1 MASTDLGQQAINAAN
16 TAANIAKGV
25 EAKTNPGGISKGTVP
40 SEKAIIKNQEAGG
53 TEIIADPNAGKEK
66 YVVDGKDVYLSPEQ
80 AKAYVQK
87 GLAFEPKISQL
98 GRLQQETA
106 AFLDTLSS
114 DPGKVIYNEKFGKP
128 QEVLSKI
135 LNSTKVSDE
144 IKDTIGQWYYN
155 NVIVPG
161 NMSPEQREAAEWKR
175 KAQAHDELL
184 AQNHRQ
190 QQEQENNS
198 RVQAALN
205 TIKAQINEAM
215 TEAGVPL
222 DSKIAPQLAKR
233 VAQIMQLGFVAN
245 KPITPKEAMAKVRAE
260 IHEYQKAYYDVLDE
274 DKLVEQIGKE
284 NAEKV
289 RKYYLKAVKESGK
302 EVKKKEFGSIPKR
315 DERKT
320 MTPDQF
326 RDYLDELKR
335 KGK

>member
-1 MASTDLGQQAINAAN
+1 MASTDLGQNAINAAN

-25 EAKTNPGGISKGTVP
+25 EAKTSPGKP
-40 SEKAIIKNQEAGG
+40 AEKVVLKNQEHGG
-53 TEIIADPNAGKEK
+53 PEIVADPNAGKEK
-66 YVVDGKDVYLSPEQ
+66 YVVDGKDRYLTPEE

-106 AFLDTLSS
+106 SFLDTLAN

-128 QEVLSKI
+128 QDVLAKI

-144 IKDTIGQWYYN
+144 IKNTIGQWYYN

-175 KAQAHDELL
+175 KADAHD
-184 AQNHRQ
+184 QMIK
-190 QQEQENNS
+190 QQEVDRLSNENNA

-233 VAQIMQLGFVAN
+233 VAQVMQLGFVAN
-245 KPITPKEAMAKVRAE
+245 RPITPKEAMAKVKAE
-260 IHEYQKAYYDVLDE
+260 IHEYQNVT
-274 DKLVEQIGKE
+274 
-284 NAEKV
+284 NV
-289 RKYYLKAVKESGK
+289 R
-302 EVKKKEFGSIPKR
+302 P
-315 DERKT
+315 
-320 MTPDQF
+320 
-326 RDYLDELKR
+326 
-335 KGK
+335 

>member
-1 MASTDLGQQAINAAN
+1 MAQTDVGNAGI
-16 TAANIAKGV
+16 AANIAKGV
-25 EAKTNPGGISKGTVP
+25 AEKAAGTAPVKVNDKAPAKNGVDLKNAENGGITV
-40 SEKAIIKNQEAGG
+40 
-53 TEIIADPNAGKEK
+53 DPNAGKEK
-66 YVVDGKDVYLSPEQ
+66 YLVDGKEIYLSPEQ

-106 AFLDTLSS
+106 SFLDTLAN
-114 DPGKVIYNEKFGKP
+114 DPGKILYNEKFGKP
-128 QEVLSKI
+128 QDILSKV

-144 IKDTIGQWYYN
+144 IKQTIGQWYYN

-184 AQNHRQ
+184 AKN
-190 QQEQENNS
+190 EQDRLSNENNA
-198 RVQAALN
+198 RVTAALN
-205 TIKAQINEAM
+205 TIKAQISEAM

-222 DSKIAPQLAKR
+222 DSKIAPQLARR
-233 VAQIMQLGFVAN
+233 VAQVMQLGMSVG
-245 KPITPKEAMAKVRAE
+245 KTITPKEAMVKVRAE
-260 IHEYQKAYYDVLDE
+260 LHEYQKAYYDVLDE
-274 DKLVEQIGKE
+274 DKLVEQLGKE

-289 RKYYLKAVKESGK
+289 RKYYLKAVKESEK
-302 EVKKKEFGSIPKR
+302 SPKKVQSGSVPKR

-320 MTPDQF
+320 MTPDEF
-326 RDYLDELKR
+326 RDYLADLKS

>member
-1 MASTDLGQQAINAAN
+1 MASTNVGQDAINASN

-25 EAKTNPGGISKGTVP
+25 EAKTNPALKDGKIGEP
-40 SEKAIIKNQEAGG
+40 NKAVESAQ
-53 TEIIADPNAGKEK
+53 ADPNAGKEK
-66 YVVDGKDVYLSPEQ
+66 YVVDGKDRYLTPEE

-106 AFLDTLSS
+106 TFLETLST

-128 QEVLSKI
+128 QDVLAKI

-144 IKDTIGQWYYN
+144 IKQTIGQWYYN
-155 NVIVPG
+155 NIIVPG

-175 KAQAHDELL
+175 KAEAHDQML
-184 AQNHRQ
+184 Q
-190 QQEQENNS
+190 QQEADRQSNENNS
-198 RVQAALN
+198 RIQAALN

-222 DSKIAPQLAKR
+222 DSKIAPQLARR
-233 VAQIMQLGFVAN
+233 VAQVMQLGFSVN
-245 KPITPKEAMAKVRAE
+245 KPITPKEAMAKVKAE

-289 RKYYLKAVKESGK
+289 RKYYLKAVKDAQK
-302 EVKKKEFGSIPKR
+302 DKPKKDFTPSAKR

-320 MTPDQF
+320 MTPDEF
-326 RDYLDELKR
+326 REYLDGLKA

>member
-1 MASTDLGQQAINAAN
+1 MPDQVNN

-25 EAKTNPGGISKGTVP
+25 EAKTNPGKP
-40 SEKAIIKNQEAGG
+40 AEKAIIKNQEAGG
-53 TEIIADPNAGKEK
+53 VEIVADPNAGKEK
-66 YVVDGKDVYLSPEQ
+66 YVVDGKDRYLTPEE
-80 AKAYVQK
+80 AKSYVQK

-106 AFLDTLSS
+106 AFLDTLAN

-128 QEVLSKI
+128 QDVLSKI

-144 IKDTIGQWYYN
+144 IKQTIGQWYYN

-175 KAQAHDELL
+175 KAEAHD
-184 AQNHRQ
+184 QMIQ
-190 QQEQENNS
+190 QQETDRLSNENNA

-222 DSKIAPQLAKR
+222 DSKIAPQLARR
-233 VAQIMQLGFVAN
+233 VAQVMQLGFSVN
-245 KPITPKEAMAKVRAE
+245 KPITPKEAMAKVKAE
-260 IHEYQKAYYDVLDE
+260 LHEYQRAYYDVLDE
-274 DKLVEQIGKE
+274 DKLVEQLGKE

-289 RKYYLKAVKESGK
+289 RKYYLKAVKDAQK
-302 EVKKKEFGSIPKR
+302 DTKKKDFTSAPKR

-320 MTPDQF
+320 MTPDEF
-326 RDYLDELKR
+326 RDYLADLKK
-335 KGK
+335 KG

>member
-1 MASTDLGQQAINAAN
+1 MPDN
-16 TAANIAKGV
+16 TAANIAAAATAKAAGTPPAKGAV
-25 EAKTNPGGISKGTVP
+25 DP
-40 SEKAIIKNQEAGG
+40 KAPVANAPVV
-53 TEIIADPNAGKEK
+53 DPNAGKEK
-66 YVVDGKDVYLSPEQ
+66 YVVDGKEVYLSPEQ

-106 AFLDTLSS
+106 AFLDTLAT
-114 DPGKVIYNEKFGKP
+114 DPGKVIYNDRFGKP
-128 QEVLSKI
+128 QEVLAKI

-161 NMSPEQREAAEWKR
+161 NMTPEQREAAEWKR
-175 KAQAHDELL
+175 KAQAHDEMLKQQ
-184 AQNHRQ
+184 AQNKLS
-190 QQEQENNS
+190 EENNR
-198 RVQAALN
+198 RVQQALN

-215 TEAGVPL
+215 KEAGVPL
-222 DSKIAPQLAKR
+222 DSRIAPQLAKR
-233 VAQIMQLGFVAN
+233 VAQVMQLGFVSG
-245 KPITPKEAMAKVRAE
+245 KVITPKDAMAKVKQE
-260 IHEYQKAYYDVLDE
+260 LHEYQKAYYDVLDE
-274 DKLVEQIGKE
+274 DKLVEQLGKE

-289 RKYYLKAVKESGK
+289 RKYYLKAVKAK
-302 EVKKKEFGSIPKR
+302 EAEAKKSYQPSAARK

-326 RDYLDELKR
+326 RDYLQDLKS